1 MLPDEHLLGA
11 MDLQAQSPLTSSFD
25 LIRIRVVGSVPRV
38 ARAAVV
44 GMRWIRA
51 QRSAF
56 ARCRF
61 ARCDYAL
68 RCTSGFNPIDNGTQ
82 HVELIKGTR
91 AASAMAHARH

>member
-1 MLPDEHLLGA
+1 MLPDERLLGE
-11 MDLQAQSPLTSSFD
+11 MVLQAQSQLTASFN
-25 LIRIRVVGSVPRV
+25 LLSTRVVGSIPRI

-61 ARCDYAL
+61 ARCDYAF